1 MNAADYIPSI
11 VAFAAALVAL
21 VGKPKWDP
29 KKRGLRRLT
38 LTGRLTLALASVA
51 LLSSF
56 AFTWRAQ
63 QAADV
68 RRTQQEKIT
77 RVAHTEL
84 RLALQDLSGWFV
96 EVLWQAKLD
105 TVVPGYQGPHTS
117 GLIFPKCMLND
128 GDRAMI
134 AAKLKAQPGWRDSIK
149 SAAIRASGD
158 VDRTLQIYAAYLSS
172 DVLGAVSALRH
183 SEFLFRIQRIE
194 QQPML
199 DVPPEDR
206 SRYPPDAFGYEQFWK
221 LVAQLDE
228 VLVRDTSN
236 DRVWGPAHP
245 RMQALSKSICHWLT
259 RVT

>member
-29 KKRGLRRLT
+29 EKRGLRRLT
-38 LTGRLTLALASVA
+38 PAGRLTLALASIA

-56 AFTWRAQ
+56 ALTWRAQ
-63 QAADV
+63 QAADL
-68 RRTQQEKIT
+68 RRIQQEKIT

-105 TVVPGYQGPHTS
+105 TVVPGYQGPRTS
-117 GLIFPKCMLND
+117 GLIFPQCMLD
-128 GDRAMI
+128 DRDRAMI

-149 SAAIRASGD
+149 DAAIRSSAEI
-158 VDRTLQIYAAYLSS
+158 DRTLQIYAAYLSP
-172 DVLGAVSALRH
+172 DVLDAVSALRH

-194 QQPML
+194 EQPML
-199 DVPPEDR
+199 DVPPGDR
-206 SRYPPDAFGYEQFWK
+206 GHYPPDAFGYEQFWK
-221 LVAQLDE
+221 LVAQLDGM
-228 VLVRDTSN
+228 LVRDTN
-236 DRVWGPAHP
+236 NNRVWGPEHP
-245 RMQALSKSICHWLT
+245 RMQALSKP
-259 RVT
+259 